1 MKLFFCIGE
10 LKMSGLVFSVSA
22 SLCPFLHI
30 PSSDCRN
37 CKPLFGVDVRNNPN
51 HTTAQ
56 NPLKA
61 KWVWRDRLFYVEVG
75 EWQSLQ
81 VGIVCEVSPEVLS
94 GVQRRAQP
102 TCTWSGEGKCGTAAS
117 CQKPWRRQ
125 HKNCALRDGPVVQVT
140 VNGLLV

>member
-1 MKLFFCIGE
+1 MVAVKLFFCIGE

-30 PSSDCRN
+30 PSSGCRN
-37 CKPLFGVDVRNNPN
+37 CKPLFGVDVRNSPN

-81 VGIVCEVSPEVLS
+81 VGSVCEVSLEVLS

-117 CQKPWRRQ
+117 CQKPWRRPR
-125 HKNCALRDGPVVQVT
+125 KNCALRDGPVVQVT
-140 VNGLLV
+140 VN